1 MSRAEVAGPDGR
13 AGAAGAGPDGR
24 ASAAGVGPRGRESA
38 ITAPV
43 PEDGTGGGGPGGGGP
58 GGGRAVSLAW
68 TLGLFR
74 SELSLTFRRWRTLAL
89 LAVLAAVPVLVGI
102 AVRIETSDGGTV
114 GGGGPDG
121 GGGPAFIAQVTNN
134 GLFLVFTALA
144 ATLPFFLPMAIGVV
158 AGDAIA
164 GEASAGTL
172 RYLLVAPAGR
182 TRLLL
187 AKYASALA
195 FCLVATLVVAVSA
208 LAVGALL
215 FPLGEVTT
223 ISGTRI
229 SFADGLLRALL
240 IALVVA
246 ASLIGVAALGLFVST
261 LTSSGIAA
269 MATTV
274 GLLITVQIVDQ
285 IPQLHAIHPYLFSH
299 YWLSFADLMRE
310 PVYWDDLVKNLGLQ
324 ALYAGVFGSAA
335 WARFGTKD
343 IAS

>member
-1 MSRAEVAGPDGR
+1 MSRAEVSQSEVAQ
-13 AGAAGAGPDGR
+13 AEVSQTEVAQAEVSQTEVA
-24 ASAAGVGPRGRESA
+24 
-38 ITAPV
+38 
-43 PEDGTGGGGPGGGGP
+43 
-58 GGGRAVSLAW
+58 RAVRGPSPLW
-68 TLGLFR
+68 SLGLLR
-74 SELSLTFRRWRTLAL
+74 SEVLITFRRWRTLAL
-89 LAVLAAVPVLVGI
+89 LGVLAAVPVLVGI
-102 AVRIETSDGGTV
+102 AVKIETSDGASF
-114 GGGGPDG
+114 GGGGG
-121 GGGPAFIAQVTNN
+121 GGGAGPAFISQISNN

-144 ATLPFFLPMAIGVV
+144 ATLPFFLPMAVGVV

-187 AKYASALA
+187 AKYATVIA
-195 FCLVATLVVAVSA
+195 FCVAATLVVAVSA

-215 FPLGEVTT
+215 FPVGDLTT

-229 SFADGLLRALL
+229 TYLEGLGRALL

-246 ASLIGVAALGLFVST
+246 ASLVGVAALGLFVST

-274 GLLITVQIVDQ
+274 GLLITIQILDQ
-285 IPQLHAIHPYLFSH
+285 IPQLDALHPYFFSH
-299 YWLSFADLMRE
+299 HWLSFADLMRE

-324 ALYAGVFGSAA
+324 ALYAAVFGSAA
-335 WARFGTKD
+335 WARFTAKD
-343 IAS
+343 ITS